1 MRYSILHR
9 RSHRRHRRCFSSLS
23 YAFLAPSFHFPL
35 AGCPL
40 RRFRRSPAAAA
51 AAASRRAIVLLPEV
65 ANPDV
70 VPRLREE
77 AAYAVGQVVPVA
89 SCVGVAEG

>member
-23 YAFLAPSFHFPL
+23 YAFLAPFFRFPP
-35 AGCPL
+35 AGCRL
-40 RRFRRSPAAAA
+40 RRFRRYPFAAVF
-51 AAASRRAIVLLPEV
+51 RRGIALLPEV
-65 ANPDV
+65 AEPGAMSL
-70 VPRLREE
+70 LREE